1 MATVRGGLL
10 AKKQQENQV
19 QAAPKA
25 GVALLDAMFKQDSVQ
40 SRFQRMLGKKSA
52 GFISSVLTVV
62 SQNNLLQKADM
73 RTVLSAASIAA
84 SLDLPIIPSLGR
96 AWIVPYKGVAQFQIG
111 YLGLVELAQRS
122 GLYETINVVTV
133 YEGEIAKWNK
143 FTEAITYGEQESDK
157 AVGYCASFTL
167 LNGFR
172 KVVYW
177 TKDAVIKHAQRF
189 SKSYH
194 SSSSPWQTDFD
205 AMAMKTVLA
214 YMLRHWGPLSIEM
227 QTAMDR
233 DEDLREKPL
242 DLSVDNNV
250 ETIEQDTS
258 ADAAESTQEAAG
270 AVEMPADAMFTADE
284 IEAAVQGK

>member
-1 MATVRGGLL
+1 MVSAKGLIT
-10 AKKQQENQV
+10 KQKEQAV
-19 QAAPKA
+19 QSAPKA

-40 SRFQRMLGKKSA
+40 ARFQRMLGKKSA

-62 SQNNLLQKADM
+62 SQNKLLQNADM
-73 RTVLSAASIAA
+73 RTVLSSASIAA

-133 YEGEIAKWNK
+133 YEGEIVKWNK
-143 FTEAITYGEQESDK
+143 FTEELTYGEPESDV
-157 AVGYCASFTL
+157 AIGYCASFTL

-227 QTAMDR
+227 QTAMDK
-233 DEDLREKPL
+233 DKDLGEKPL
-242 DLSVDNNV
+242 DLSKDNSV
-250 ETIEQDTS
+250 ETIETEDTS
-258 ADAAESTQEAAG
+258 ETRVVDTESGEILQDNEFTAEDIKT
-270 AVEMPADAMFTADE
+270 AVEGE
-284 IEAAVQGK
+284 

>member
-1 MATVRGGLL
+1 MVTAKGLIT
-10 AKKQQENQV
+10 KQKEQAV
-19 QAAPKA
+19 QSAPKA

-40 SRFQRMLGKKSA
+40 ARFQRMLGKKSA

-62 SQNNLLQKADM
+62 SQNKLLQNADM
-73 RTVLSAASIAA
+73 RTVLSSASIAA

-96 AWIVPYKGVAQFQIG
+96 AWIVPYKGAAQFQIG

-133 YEGEIAKWNK
+133 YEGEIVKWNK
-143 FTEAITYGEQESDK
+143 FTEELTYGEPESDV
-157 AVGYCASFTL
+157 AIGYCASFTL

-177 TKDAVIKHAQRF
+177 TKDAVIKHTKRF
-189 SKSYH
+189 SKSYN
-194 SSSSPWQTDFD
+194 SSSSPWQSDFD

-227 QTAMDR
+227 QTAMDK
-233 DEDLREKPL
+233 DKDLGEKPL
-242 DLSVDNNV
+242 DLSADGEV
-250 ETIEQDTS
+250 ETIETEEASDARVVDVETGEIV
-258 ADAAESTQEAAG
+258 ADDEFTAEDIKS
-270 AVEMPADAMFTADE
+270 AVEGE
-284 IEAAVQGK
+284 

>member
-1 MATVRGGLL
+1 MATAKGLVTKSQNT
-10 AKKQQENQV
+10 AVK
-19 QAAPKA
+19 AAPKA

-62 SQNNLLQKADM
+62 SQNTLLQKADM

-84 SLDLPIIPSLGR
+84 SLDLPILPSLGR
-96 AWIVPYKGVAQFQIG
+96 AWIVPYKGAAQFQIG

-133 YEGEIAKWNK
+133 YEGEVTKWNK
-143 FTEAITYGEQESDK
+143 FTEEITYGEQESDK
-157 AVGYCASFTL
+157 AIGYCASFTL

-177 TKDAVIKHAQRF
+177 TKEAVEKHAQRF
-189 SKSYH
+189 SKSYN
-194 SSSSPWQTDFD
+194 SSTSPWKTDFD

-227 QTAMDR
+227 QKAMDK
-233 DEDLREKPL
+233 DEDLGEKPI
-242 DLSVDNNV
+242 DLSVDDSV
-250 ETIEQDTS
+250 ETIDESTVS
-258 ADAAESTQEAAG
+258 EAPVATESAESQPSD
-270 AVEMPADAMFTADE
+270 VFTADE
-284 IEAAVQGK
+284 IEAAMQGE

>member
-1 MATVRGGLL
+1 MVSAKGLIT
-10 AKKQQENQV
+10 KQKEQAV
-19 QAAPKA
+19 QSAPKA

-40 SRFQRMLGKKSA
+40 ARFQRMLGKKSA

-62 SQNNLLQKADM
+62 SQNKLLQNVDM

-84 SLDLPIIPSLGR
+84 SLDLPILPSLGR
-96 AWIVPYKGVAQFQIG
+96 AWIVPYKGAAQFQIG
-111 YLGLVELAQRS
+111 YLGYVELAQRS
-122 GLYETINVVTV
+122 GLYKSINVNTV
-133 YEGEIAKWNK
+133 YEGEVVKWNK
-143 FTEAITYGEQESDK
+143 FTEELTYGEQEGDT
-157 AVGYCASFTL
+157 AIGYCASFEL

-194 SSSSPWQTDFD
+194 SSSSPWQSDFD

-214 YMLRHWGPLSIEM
+214 YTLRHWGPMSIEM
-227 QTAMDR
+227 QKAMA
-233 DEDLREKPL
+233 EDVDAHEKPL

-250 ETIEQDTS
+250 DTIEQEDASDARVVDVETGEIV
-258 ADAAESTQEAAG
+258 ADDEFTAEDIKT
-270 AVEMPADAMFTADE
+270 AVEGE
-284 IEAAVQGK
+284 

>member
-1 MATVRGGLL
+1 MVSAKGLITKQKEQTV
-10 AKKQQENQV
+10 QS
-19 QAAPKA
+19 APKA

-40 SRFQRMLGKKSA
+40 ARFQRMLGKKSA

-62 SQNNLLQKADM
+62 SQNKLLQNADM
-73 RTVLSAASIAA
+73 RTVLSSASVAA

-96 AWIVPYKGVAQFQIG
+96 AWIVPYKGAAQFQIG

-133 YEGEIAKWNK
+133 YEGEIVKWNK
-143 FTEAITYGEQESDK
+143 FTEELTYGEPESDV
-157 AVGYCASFTL
+157 AIGYCASFTL

-177 TKDAVIKHAQRF
+177 TKDAVIKHAKRF
-189 SKSYH
+189 SKSYN
-194 SSSSPWQTDFD
+194 SSSSPWQSDFD

-227 QTAMDR
+227 QTAMDK
-233 DEDLREKPL
+233 DKDLGEKPL
-242 DLSVDNNV
+242 DLSADGEV
-250 ETIEQDTS
+250 ETIETEEASDAHVVDVETGEIV
-258 ADAAESTQEAAG
+258 ADDKFTAEDIET
-270 AVEMPADAMFTADE
+270 AVEGE
-284 IEAAVQGK
+284 

>member
-1 MATVRGGLL
+1 MVSAKGLIT
-10 AKKQQENQV
+10 KQKEQAV
-19 QAAPKA
+19 QSAPKA

-40 SRFQRMLGKKSA
+40 ARFRRMLGKKSA

-62 SQNNLLQKADM
+62 SQNKLLQNADM
-73 RTVLSAASIAA
+73 RTVLSSASIAA

-96 AWIVPYKGVAQFQIG
+96 AWIVPYKGAAQFQIG

-133 YEGEIAKWNK
+133 YEGEIVKWNK
-143 FTEAITYGEQESDK
+143 FTEELTYGEPESDV
-157 AVGYCASFTL
+157 AIGYCASFTL

-214 YMLRHWGPLSIEM
+214 YMLRHWGPMSIEM
-227 QTAMDR
+227 QKAMA
-233 DEDLREKPL
+233 EDADAHEKPL
-242 DLSVDNNV
+242 DLSKDNSV
-250 ETIEQDTS
+250 ETIETEDTS
-258 ADAAESTQEAAG
+258 ETRVVDVETGEIVADDEFTAEDIKT
-270 AVEMPADAMFTADE
+270 AVEGE
-284 IEAAVQGK
+284 